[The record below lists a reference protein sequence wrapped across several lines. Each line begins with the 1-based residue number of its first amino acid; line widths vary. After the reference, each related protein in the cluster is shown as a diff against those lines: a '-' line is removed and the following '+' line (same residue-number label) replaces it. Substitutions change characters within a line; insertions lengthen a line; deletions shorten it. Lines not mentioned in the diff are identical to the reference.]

1 MLKIDNEYIRECGE
15 IPQKLICCCDQCGE
29 LLYEGELM
37 IIISAHIFAMKSFIK
52 LKKLFY
58 KIRRIVME
66 INLERCFRSLEEI
79 EAGDIILFKDGL
91 KVLIVKDSDGSDYRG
106 LILPE
111 LRVTDYYET
120 IRSLIDDEFYGNL
133 ITKVVKSEN
142 LILGVK

>member
-1 MLKIDNEYIRECGE
+1 
-15 IPQKLICCCDQCGE
+15 
-29 LLYEGELM
+29 
-37 IIISAHIFAMKSFIK
+37 
-52 LKKLFY
+52 
-58 KIRRIVME
+58 ME

-111 LRVTDYYET
+111 LRVTDYYES
-120 IRSLIDDEFYGNL
+120 IRSLVENEFYGNL